1 MISVGIDV
9 SKGKSMVCVL
19 KPYGEIVCSP
29 FEIQHMEKDLE
40 NFHSLLQKLDGEI
53 RIVMEATGIYH
64 LPVLTFFHNKGYF
77 VSVVNPFA
85 MKKYAKDNSI
95 RGAKTDKLD
104 SIMIANYGIEKWFKL
119 QRYEGDEETYAELKL
134 LGRRYRYYMELH
146 VKALQELTHILDH
159 VAPGLKKMFN
169 SWNEANGKDKL
180 SDFVERFWHF
190 DLNTS
195 MSLEEFTEEYLVWAK
210 EKKYHRSSSKAEA
223 VYELASSGIPT
234 LSSSTP
240 STKMFVQEA
249 ISVLRTVDSSLSLIL
264 SRMQVLAKSLPEYST
279 VREMGG
285 VGDVLAVKLIAEIG
299 DVRRLHSA
307 KALIAWAGIDPPP
320 YESGQFVGTRRKIT
334 KRGSSTLRKV
344 GYEVMRVLKSHPV
357 PEDDAVY
364 NYILKKEGEGK
375 SKKHAKI
382 AGLNKFLEDLLCKS
396 KCSLSSIGHQTYDF
410 AQAGNKASLFV
421 VHKNRL
427 IR

>member
-1 MISVGIDV
+1 MI
-9 SKGKSMVCVL
+9 
-19 KPYGEIVCSP
+19 
-29 FEIQHMEKDLE
+29 
-40 NFHSLLQKLDGEI
+40 
-53 RIVMEATGIYH
+53 
-64 LPVLTFFHNKGYF
+64 FFHNKGYF
-77 VSVVNPFA
+77 VSVINPFA

-95 RGAKTDKLD
+95 RGAKTHKLD

-119 QRYEGDEETYAELKL
+119 QRYEGDEEIYAELKL

-146 VKALQELTHILDH
+146 VKALQELTHILDY
-159 VAPGLKKMFN
+159 VMPGIKKLFS

-190 DLNTS
+190 DLITS
-195 MSLEEFTEEYLVWAK
+195 MSLETFTDEYLVWAK
-210 EKKYHRSSSKAEA
+210 EKKYHRSRSKAET

-234 LSSSTP
+234 LPSSTP
-240 STKMFVQEA
+240 STKMLVQEA
-249 ISVLRTVDSSLSLIL
+249 ISVLRTVDSSLSLIVT
-264 SRMQVLAKSLPEYST
+264 RMQVLAKSLPEYST

-320 YESGQFVGTRRKIT
+320 YESGQFIGSKRKIT
-334 KRGSSTLRKV
+334 KRGSSTLRKI
-344 GYEVMRVLKSHPV
+344 GYEVMRVLKSHPA
-357 PEDDAVY
+357 PKDDAVY

-382 AGLNKFLEDLLCKS
+382 AGLNKFLR
-396 KCSLSSIGHQTYDF
+396 IYYARVIAVYQ
-410 AQAGNKASLFV
+410 
-421 VHKNRL
+421 
-427 IR
+427 